1 MVKLAHLATRGSEEN
16 NVGGMLSQI
25 NQSLYTLSLHFDECL
40 STLNEMTTR
49 REDPRRRSKFTP
61 QGNGNRI
68 P

>member
-1 MVKLAHLATRGSEEN
+1 MVKLAHLATRGSDQSDTP
-16 NVGGMLSQI
+16 GMLSQI

-40 STLNEMTTR
+40 SALNEMTR
-49 REDPRRRSKFTP
+49 QREDPRRRSKFAP

>member
-1 MVKLAHLATRGSEEN
+1 MVKLAHRSTSGSAQSHAK
-16 NVGGMLSQI
+16 GMLSQI

-40 STLNEMTTR
+40 STLNQMTQQ
-49 REDPRRRSKFTP
+49 REEPRRRSGFAT